1 MSSTSA
7 VHNVD
12 QRSPLVRF
20 THDALPC
27 AVECAQRGP
36 GQDGFVAD
44 TSSVIWACGM
54 LLPQHLCEH
63 PETVRGKRCC
73 ELGAGIGLAGAVAF
87 ALGASDVLVTDA
99 ASAMPLL
106 ELNAQRNAAL
116 AAAPDA
122 TLRAQELLWGEPAQL
137 DAAGRA
143 GYDVLLGA
151 DIVYHQSR
159 EEMVLLAETI
169 AGLLAPGGVML
180 LAYEWREDW
189 ETTDAFHEECE
200 ARGLVLHRS
209 QLSDADM
216 DDQAHQRPGPSRPPP
231 APAYDAPASRSA
243 VDQVLFTL
251 WWGGAAPP
259 AAAAAAGAPAAAGEL
274 ASAPAAATQAE
285 ELEAAPAARDAEAV
299 ATCFTPSSCAIT

>member
-12 QRSPLVRF
+12 QRSPVVRF

-216 DDQAHQRPGPSRPPP
+216 DDQ
-231 APAYDAPASRSA
+231 
-243 VDQVLFTL
+243 VLFTL
-251 WWGGAAPP
+251 WWGGAGPP
-259 AAAAAAGAPAAAGEL
+259 AAAAAADAPAAASEL

-285 ELEAAPAARDAEAV
+285 ELKAAPAARDAEAV
-299 ATCFTPSSCAIT
+299 ATCFTPSSCVTT